1 MDTMNCQMLCSKCL
15 FPLGFSAAQ
24 APGDSCHAQSA
35 EEDRGS
41 GSSHGGGANPG
52 QQIHR
57 TQHRGSGPTVG
68 PTRPAGHEDAT
79 QPGTTDPSQVTP
91 HNDIL
96 LYFMIFCRL
105 AIKME
110 QTC

>member
-1 MDTMNCQMLCSKCL
+1 MDTLLCSKCL
-15 FPLGFSAAQ
+15 FPLGSSAAQ

-41 GSSHGGGANPG
+41 GSSHGGGADPG

-91 HNDIL
+91 QKPVYNEKLRL
-96 LYFMIFCRL
+96 LYL
-105 AIKME
+105 YDLL
-110 QTC
+110 